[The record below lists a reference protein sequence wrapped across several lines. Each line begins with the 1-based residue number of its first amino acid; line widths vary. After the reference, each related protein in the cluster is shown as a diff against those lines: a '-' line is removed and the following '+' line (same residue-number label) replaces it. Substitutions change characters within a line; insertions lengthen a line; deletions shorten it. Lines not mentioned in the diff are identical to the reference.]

1 MLAQDFCYWFAVA
14 SRSSRYT
21 SDLFV
26 RSRPNAVGGEALH
39 VNPVAMFYQSKQLM
53 LLLRVLTSETKMARM
68 SGLETMTYA
77 ELAELRSQ
85 VDRLIVEK
93 QSSERSALRQK
104 MADLAR
110 DHGLSLDEVLG
121 KGRKGKGSVAPKY
134 RDPKNPE
141 NTWTGHGRMPLWMVA
156 ATKGSKAKKDDF
168 LI

>member
-1 MLAQDFCYWFAVA
+1 
-14 SRSSRYT
+14 
-21 SDLFV
+21 
-26 RSRPNAVGGEALH
+26 
-39 VNPVAMFYQSKQLM
+39 
-53 LLLRVLTSETKMARM
+53 MARM
-68 SGLETMTYA
+68 NGFEKMSYA
-77 ELAELRSQ
+77 ELSELRSQ
-85 VDRLIVEK
+85 IDRLMVEK

-141 NTWTGHGRMPLWMVA
+141 NTWTGRGRMPLWMVA
-156 ATKGSKAKKDDF
+156 ATKGNKVKKDDF